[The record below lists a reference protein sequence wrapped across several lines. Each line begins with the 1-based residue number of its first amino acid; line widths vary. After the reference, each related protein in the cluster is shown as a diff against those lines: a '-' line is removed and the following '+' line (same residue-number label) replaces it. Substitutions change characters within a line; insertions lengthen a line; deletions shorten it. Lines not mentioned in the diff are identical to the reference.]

1 MAELQLPLTGH
12 LEELRQRLLR
22 SLVAVGVAF
31 AFCYPNAQTLFAF
44 LTKPLTDAVEAREQA
59 VELIGTGVAE
69 AFFVRLAVSFI
80 CAVFVA
86 LPFLLYQFWS
96 FVAPGL
102 HEREVRHGRAF
113 VFAGTGFF
121 LAGAAFCYA
130 VALPVGFP
138 FFLGEYEQIG
148 VTPTIRINEYLSFT
162 SRLLLAFGI
171 IFELPVVTFFLAR
184 VGLVSHHFLLQ
195 YGRIAVVS
203 VFIVAAI
210 LTPPDAASQLLMA
223 CPLLLL
229 YGASIGVAYVFYQPG
244 LATPAS
250 ESDPEVDA

>member
-22 SLVAVGVAF
+22 SLIAIGAAF
-31 AFCYPNAQTLFAF
+31 AFCYPNAQWLFAF
-44 LTKPLTDAVEAREQA
+44 LTKPLDDAVA
-59 VELIGTGVAE
+59 VHDAPVQLIGTGVAE

-86 LPFLLYQFWS
+86 LPVVLYQFWS

-130 VALPVGFP
+130 VALPAGFP
-138 FFLGEYEQIG
+138 FFLSEYERIG
-148 VTPTIRINEYLSFT
+148 VAPQIRISEYLSFT

-171 IFELPVVTFFLAR
+171 IFELPVATFFLAR
-184 VGLVSHHFLLQ
+184 VGLVSHHFLIQ
-195 YGRIAVVS
+195 YGRIAVVA
-203 VFIVAAI
+203 VFVVAAI

-223 CPLLLL
+223 CPLLVL
-229 YGASIGVAYVFYQPG
+229 YGASIGVAYAFYRPG
-244 LATPAS
+244 LSAATEAGDS
-250 ESDPEVDA
+250 PEEA